1 MKDNYNLG
9 NSVVDVSVVIPCLN
23 EAQTI
28 GICVEKARQA
38 LKEHNLN
45 GEIIVSDNGS
55 SDDSVAIALSSGA
68 RVVHQPKK
76 GYGNAYLKGI
86 ASARGKYIVIGDAD
100 NTYDFLELYKFI
112 EPLKKG
118 ADMVMG
124 SRLKGNIHK
133 GAMPFLHRYIG
144 NPLLSAL
151 LNMMFRVKIS
161 DTHCGMRSFTRDA
174 FNKLYLKTPGMEF
187 ASEMIIKSA
196 KARLKITEI
205 PITYYPRKGESKLRT
220 FKDGWRHL
228 KFMLLLSP
236 QHLFL
241 FPGFIMFLFGLVSIM
256 ALVRGP
262 LILWGHNFDLHMMI
276 LSSFLTISGL
286 QIFSLGLFTQVY
298 SHDLFSS
305 DSRIVRFLLKYFT
318 LERGVYLGVLLLVVG
333 VLFCL
338 KVYYNYLN
346 AIVGNSI
353 YYNARLAVFG
363 VTMMISGLQV
373 IFSSFY
379 ITFLEVKKEHED
391 FNNLP

>member
-161 DTHCGMRSFTRDA
+161 DTHC
-174 FNKLYLKTPGMEF
+174 
-187 ASEMIIKSA
+187 
-196 KARLKITEI
+196 
-205 PITYYPRKGESKLRT
+205 
-220 FKDGWRHL
+220 
-228 KFMLLLSP
+228 
-236 QHLFL
+236 
-241 FPGFIMFLFGLVSIM
+241 
-256 ALVRGP
+256 
-262 LILWGHNFDLHMMI
+262 
-276 LSSFLTISGL
+276 
-286 QIFSLGLFTQVY
+286 
-298 SHDLFSS
+298 
-305 DSRIVRFLLKYFT
+305 
-318 LERGVYLGVLLLVVG
+318 
-333 VLFCL
+333 
-338 KVYYNYLN
+338 
-346 AIVGNSI
+346 
-353 YYNARLAVFG
+353 
-363 VTMMISGLQV
+363 
-373 IFSSFY
+373 
-379 ITFLEVKKEHED
+379 
-391 FNNLP
+391 